1 MQYTNNIDQG
11 IGQLT
16 GPSQCRSVTDP
27 TTGFMDN
34 SALRFGGLS
43 PELIIQ
49 VLHYCESSTILRFG
63 ATCKLF
69 YNIVTRSVSLQLHLE
84 LEANGLE
91 ILNGS
96 FEREA
101 SYAVVLRDLRRF
113 RDAWLDLDFSRPVEK
128 MIGNSEMLLW
138 ELREGFYIRAFS
150 QNTRRFSDTIQ
161 FIPLDPGIPERSPLL
176 FDFEFNEFTADPDQG
191 LLAILSRAPHMD
203 PRIYVHLRSSD
214 TGLAHPLASHP
225 RLTAEFDF
233 EPPYFWPGYSIE
245 VMGHIVLVKV
255 MNIHDYRYG
264 LLIWDW
270 SSGALLN
277 RISSQGAICDFAF
290 LDEQHLVVSSG
301 RGSNQAHLDTLE
313 LLIFA
318 LSKDDSA
325 PTNSNGY
332 VRVADLPVSEP
343 VLRLGFPPI
352 KDSSKLSHS
361 GFFLRA
367 QPTPGR
373 AMHTSSATLV
383 YSHATTLSMT
393 FCFREAVS
401 GFQGPPYY
409 RVFIDGK
416 FIRDQ
421 LRTIPQEGTTKV
433 LPWSLWGRKAT
444 RWSINLNEPDHWI
457 CWMSGSRYI
466 APLPTPPY
474 YGVFDFSPQVVRRF
488 RDRFSQSN
496 PSVLDHMVDL
506 NDRRTTAGFHDID
519 HLSSILDR
527 FSAQSPLERRFCALT
542 VGEDNPS
549 VIEDGEDLGFKGRII
564 SQLPYRLVF
573 RTDNKKGYE
582 AWQINGDYII
592 GINTLAESESLAIYK
607 LNR

>member
-1 MQYTNNIDQG
+1 
-11 IGQLT
+11 
-16 GPSQCRSVTDP
+16 
-27 TTGFMDN
+27 MDN

-161 FIPLDPGIPERSPLL
+161 FVPLDPGIPERSPLL

-373 AMHTSSATLV
+373 AMHTSSATFV
-383 YSHATTLSMT
+383 YTHATTLSMT

-401 GFQGPPYY
+401 DFQGPPYY

-444 RWSINLNEPDHWI
+444 RWSITLNEPDHWI

-474 YGVFDFSPQVVRRF
+474 YGVFDFSPK
-488 RDRFSQSN
+488 
-496 PSVLDHMVDL
+496 L
-506 NDRRTTAGFHDID
+506 TTAGFHDID

-549 VIEDGEDLGFKGRII
+549 VIKDGEDLGFKGRII

-573 RTDNKKGYE
+573 RTDNKKGHE